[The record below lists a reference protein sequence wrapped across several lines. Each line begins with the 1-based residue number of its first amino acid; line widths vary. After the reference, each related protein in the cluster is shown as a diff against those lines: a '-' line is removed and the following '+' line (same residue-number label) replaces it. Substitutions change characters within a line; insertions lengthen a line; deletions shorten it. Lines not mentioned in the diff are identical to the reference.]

1 MLTQEENELL
11 TRVGPGTPAGQ
22 LLRRYWHVVAAAA
35 ELSAKPKKRVRVLGE
50 DLLLY
55 RNPAG
60 AYGLVRERCS
70 HRGASLYYGFIE
82 DDGIRCPYHGWKYDA
97 CGNCIE
103 QPFENPESGFKD
115 KIQHPA
121 YPVLKRGGLLFAYLG
136 PLDKKP
142 VLPQWD
148 ILVRQDGA
156 KTIDVCEVLR
166 CNWLQAMENSVDPT
180 HTYYLHSH
188 TLRLKGTKDYVPFH
202 YQPLSKIDFELVV
215 QTSWS
220 GIQKQRVFAGEDVRV
235 EAPHPL
241 IFPNILFVPV
251 RIGYAL
257 HFRTPI
263 DDSNTMVYQFRFSPS
278 KDGSIVEQSGEPPI
292 EYVGTKNGEGEFHLD
307 NFTSQDHMAWET
319 QGPIADRAIE
329 HLGEGDRGII
339 MLRKLLRDQIHAVQN
354 GQDPVGVNRDPAK
367 DEVIQLVQEGFS
379 AFSFVRDGKTAE
391 RQA

>member
-11 TRVGPGTPAGQ
+11 TRVGSGTPAGQ

-35 ELSAKPKKRVRVLGE
+35 ELSAKPKKRVRILGE

-55 RNPAG
+55 RIPAG

-188 TLRLKGTKDYVPFH
+188 TLRLKGTQDYVPFH
-202 YQPLSKIDFELVV
+202 YQPLSKVDFELVV
-215 QTSWS
+215 QPTWA

-278 KDGSIVEQSGEPPI
+278 IDGSIVEQSGEPPI
-292 EYVGTKNGEGEFHLD
+292 EYVGTKNAEGEFHLD

-319 QGPIADRAIE
+319 QGPVADRAIE
-329 HLGEGDRGII
+329 HLAEGDRGII
-339 MLRKLLRDQIHAVQN
+339 MFRKLLRDQIHAVQN

-379 AFSFVRDGKTAE
+379 AFSFVRDGNTAE
-391 RQA
+391 RPA